1 MRAGRR
7 VRAVPVLEVGR
18 AEAARADPG
27 QRMVLEL
34 VYSHAPDVV
43 PVRAELEEVAR
54 RVSARRRMRE
64 RAPLLVEPA
73 RVVDA
78 GEENGDEHGHRGE
91 KDPESAE
98 ARRSHRAR
106 PELDPSGGQ
115 RIDE

>member
-1 MRAGRR
+1 MRPGRR
-7 VRAVPVLEVGR
+7 VRTVPVLEVGR

-34 VYSHAPDVV
+34 VHGHAPDVV

-73 RVVDA
+73 RDVDA
-78 GEENGDEHGHRGE
+78 GEEDGYEHGHRGE
-91 KDPESAE
+91 KDPKSAE
-98 ARRSHRAR
+98 GGSPTPRL
-106 PELDPSGGQ
+106 PELGPERGQ
-115 RIDE
+115 L